1 MRARSTPCCA
11 RRTWWHCRPP
21 RKPYRLPDWRDAS
34 DGATIVSRRGA
45 AVDFGRRPRPGDCR
59 MSQGNR
65 LGHRLPPNPRAE
77 RRGPGG
83 PPPPS
88 PPGGRRL
95 ISAGGLD
102 LAIAECPK
110 GIGSVIGSPESA
122 ELIAGVRVQPFPL
135 YPDDRGYFLEVQR
148 IGKGLAAAF
157 LPESTQISAAL
168 SYPGTMKAFHYHL
181 FQHDCWTP
189 VKGLFQV
196 VLADLRLG
204 SATHGVRNTMYVG
217 GLRPW
222 QILIPPGVAHGYKVV
237 GREEALLVYL
247 TDRFYNPKDEGRIPH
262 NDAGI
267 NYDWETQHK

>member
-1 MRARSTPCCA
+1 
-11 RRTWWHCRPP
+11 
-21 RKPYRLPDWRDAS
+21 
-34 DGATIVSRRGA
+34 
-45 AVDFGRRPRPGDCR
+45 
-59 MSQGNR
+59 
-65 LGHRLPPNPRAE
+65 
-77 RRGPGG
+77 
-83 PPPPS
+83 
-88 PPGGRRL
+88 L
-95 ISAGGLD
+95 ISAGDLD

-110 GIGSVIGSPESA
+110 GIGSVIGTPESA

-157 LPESTQISAAL
+157 PPESTQISAAL

-196 VLADLRLG
+196 VLADLRVG
-204 SATHGVRNTMYVG
+204 SVTHGVRNTMYVG